1 VDEVDPESDAEITAA
16 VERTSQRE
24 DLMPDKDND
33 NPKSSNDESV
43 DRQKLGARLREAR
56 EYLGLSQDEVAKY
69 LSIPRTALS
78 HIESGQRRIDALE
91 LKKLAQLYKRPVVYF
106 TGESQADA
114 SMSEDVAHLARAAA
128 GLSEG
133 DRRELSWFAEYLR
146 ARADSE
152 GSSMAD
158 MRGAILKGTREA
170 GRLHRQFDMRERIE
184 QDGGRIDV
192 FGTIV
197 KAAYRLCLSPST
209 VCSVFSS
216 MSRCRVSWCDDKAR
230 FKCAAFYRRT

>member
-1 VDEVDPESDAEITAA
+1 
-16 VERTSQRE
+16 
-24 DLMPDKDND
+24 MPDKDND

-106 TGESQADA
+106 TGESQAD
-114 SMSEDVAHLARAAA
+114 SGMSDDVAHLARAAA

-133 DRRELSWFAEYLR
+133 DRRELSRFAEYLR
-146 ARADSE
+146 ARAQRK
-152 GSSMAD
+152 GSSN
-158 MRGAILKGTREA
+158 G
-170 GRLHRQFDMRERIE
+170 
-184 QDGGRIDV
+184 
-192 FGTIV
+192 
-197 KAAYRLCLSPST
+197 
-209 VCSVFSS
+209 
-216 MSRCRVSWCDDKAR
+216 
-230 FKCAAFYRRT
+230 

>member
-1 VDEVDPESDAEITAA
+1 
-16 VERTSQRE
+16 
-24 DLMPDKDND
+24 MPDKDND

-114 SMSEDVAHLARAAA
+114 GVSEDVAHLARAAA

-133 DRRELSWFAEYLR
+133 DRRELSRFAEYLR
-146 ARADSE
+146 ARAQSE
-152 GSSMAD
+152 GS
-158 MRGAILKGTREA
+158 
-170 GRLHRQFDMRERIE
+170 IE
-184 QDGGRIDV
+184 
-192 FGTIV
+192 
-197 KAAYRLCLSPST
+197 
-209 VCSVFSS
+209 
-216 MSRCRVSWCDDKAR
+216 
-230 FKCAAFYRRT
+230 

>member
-1 VDEVDPESDAEITAA
+1 
-16 VERTSQRE
+16 
-24 DLMPDKDND
+24 MPDDKDND
-33 NPKSSNDESV
+33 NPKPSNNESV

-114 SMSEDVAHLARAAA
+114 GMSEDVAHLARAAA

-133 DRRELSWFAEYLR
+133 DRRELSRFAEYLR
-146 ARADSE
+146 ARAQSE
-152 GSSMAD
+152 GSSND
-158 MRGAILKGTREA
+158 
-170 GRLHRQFDMRERIE
+170 
-184 QDGGRIDV
+184 
-192 FGTIV
+192 
-197 KAAYRLCLSPST
+197 
-209 VCSVFSS
+209 
-216 MSRCRVSWCDDKAR
+216 
-230 FKCAAFYRRT
+230 

>member
-1 VDEVDPESDAEITAA
+1 
-16 VERTSQRE
+16 
-24 DLMPDKDND
+24 MPDKDND

-56 EYLGLSQDEVAKY
+56 EYLGLSQDDVAKY

-114 SMSEDVAHLARAAA
+114 GMSEDVAHLARAAA

-133 DRRELSWFAEYLR
+133 DRRELSRFAEYLR
-146 ARADSE
+146 ARAESE
-152 GSSMAD
+152 GSSND
-158 MRGAILKGTREA
+158 
-170 GRLHRQFDMRERIE
+170 
-184 QDGGRIDV
+184 
-192 FGTIV
+192 
-197 KAAYRLCLSPST
+197 
-209 VCSVFSS
+209 
-216 MSRCRVSWCDDKAR
+216 
-230 FKCAAFYRRT
+230 

>member
-1 VDEVDPESDAEITAA
+1 
-16 VERTSQRE
+16 
-24 DLMPDKDND
+24 MPDKDND

-106 TGESQADA
+106 TGESQSDA
-114 SMSEDVAHLARAAA
+114 GMSEDVAHLARAAA

-133 DRRELSWFAEYLR
+133 DRRELSRFAEYLR
-146 ARADSE
+146 ARAQSE
-152 GSSMAD
+152 GSSND
-158 MRGAILKGTREA
+158 
-170 GRLHRQFDMRERIE
+170 
-184 QDGGRIDV
+184 
-192 FGTIV
+192 
-197 KAAYRLCLSPST
+197 
-209 VCSVFSS
+209 
-216 MSRCRVSWCDDKAR
+216 
-230 FKCAAFYRRT
+230 

>member
-1 VDEVDPESDAEITAA
+1 
-16 VERTSQRE
+16 
-24 DLMPDKDND
+24 MPDNDND

-43 DRQKLGARLREAR
+43 DRQRLGARLREAR

-114 SMSEDVAHLARAAA
+114 GMSEDVAHLARAAA

-133 DRRELSWFAEYLR
+133 DRRELSRFAEYLR
-146 ARADSE
+146 ARAESE
-152 GSSMAD
+152 GSSND
-158 MRGAILKGTREA
+158 
-170 GRLHRQFDMRERIE
+170 
-184 QDGGRIDV
+184 
-192 FGTIV
+192 
-197 KAAYRLCLSPST
+197 
-209 VCSVFSS
+209 
-216 MSRCRVSWCDDKAR
+216 
-230 FKCAAFYRRT
+230 